1 MTKAMSRSGTI
12 CSLALLALVG
22 AAGCNMFDLSGPKL
36 DENPNIQTEVRTPS
50 QYLPAI
56 LAAQALFQEGGV
68 ARTAGMWTQQFAG
81 VDRQY
86 ASYDVYSVDEDAFST
101 EWGLVYASGGLRDI
115 RKFRAA
121 AVALNDRQS
130 AGISKVLEALTIG
143 TAASVWGDIPYSEAA
158 DDAILNPKLDKQLDV
173 YAALQ
178 TLLTSGIA
186 DVSSGIGDGPGSS
199 DLIYENDGA
208 LWAEAAHSLKA
219 RYYLNT
225 AGVNA
230 GAYALANAEAKLGI
244 SDQDH
249 DFKFHHS
256 GIATEW
262 NVWMQFMYWDRD
274 TYLRASA
281 TLVDTLKNRNDPRIA
296 GVVRAAMYPG
306 ATGGCTSGAEWCAP
320 YFDTTATPSPPHGG
334 IAGSHP
340 GEFLGG
346 ASTLSEARL
355 FGPNGDGGFFQP
367 IITWAETQ
375 LIIAETAFRAGN
387 TVEALTAINAVRT
400 ASDRTSLA
408 TVTLADIMTEKWIVM
423 FQNIEVWSDWRRT
436 CLPRLVPAPGKTAI
450 PERLVY
456 PFAERNVNSN
466 IPDPSAQ
473 PARNQA
479 NPVGCS

>member
-1 MTKAMSRSGTI
+1 MTGSGIRSL
-12 CSLALLALVG
+12 LALLALVG

-56 LAAQALFQEGGV
+56 LAAQAVLQEGGL
-68 ARTAGMWTQQFAG
+68 ARTTGMWMQQFAG

-86 ASYDVYSVDEDAFST
+86 ASYDVYSVDEDAFSF
-101 EWGLVYASGGLRDI
+101 EWGLVYASGGLKDI

-121 AVALNDRQS
+121 AVAINDRKS

-143 TAASVWGDIPYSEAA
+143 TAASVWGDIPYSESAN
-158 DDAILNPKLDKQLDV
+158 DAILNPKLDKQLDV

-186 DVSSGIGDGPGSS
+186 DLASGTGAGPGGS
-199 DLIYENDGA
+199 DLIFGNSS
-208 LWAEAAHSLKA
+208 AEWIAAAHSLKA

-225 AGVNA
+225 AEVNPA
-230 GAYALANAEAKLGI
+230 AYALANAEAKLGI
-244 SDQDH
+244 SSAAD
-249 DFKFHHS
+249 DFKFYHS
-256 GIATEW
+256 SNTPTEW
-262 NVWMQFMYWDRD
+262 NMWTQFMDYDRYYYM
-274 TYLRASA
+274 TASA
-281 TLVDTLKNRNDPRIA
+281 TLVDTLIGRSDPRLLD
-296 GVVRAAMYPG
+296 
-306 ATGGCTSGAEWCAP
+306 GCASGDQWCAP
-320 YFDTTATPSPPHGG
+320 YFNDAL
-334 IAGSHP
+334 GSKP
-340 GEFLGG
+340 GEYLGT
-346 ASTLSEARL
+346 AANLSDVRL
-355 FGPNGDGGFFQP
+355 YGPGPDDYGDFDQP

-400 ASDRTSLA
+400 ASDRTPLA
-408 TVTLADIMTEKWIVM
+408 AVTLAEIMTEKWITM

-436 CLPRLVPAPGKTAI
+436 CLPDLTPAPGKPSI

-473 PARNQA
+473 PSRNQNDPA
-479 NPVGCS
+479 GCT

>member
-1 MTKAMSRSGTI
+1 
-12 CSLALLALVG
+12 
-22 AAGCNMFDLSGPKL
+22 MFDLSGPKL
-36 DENPNIQTEVRTPS
+36 DDNPNIQTAVRTPS

-68 ARTAGMWTQQFAG
+68 ARTAGMWMQQFAG

-86 ASYDVYSVDEDAFST
+86 ASTDIYAVDEDAYST
-101 EWGLVYASGGLRDI
+101 DWGLVYSSGGLRDI

-121 AVALNDRQS
+121 AVAFSDPMS
-130 AGISKVLEALTIG
+130 VGISKVLEALTIG

-158 DDAILNPKLDKQLDV
+158 NDAILSPKLDKQLDV

-186 DVSSGIGDGPGSS
+186 DLATGNGTGPGSA
-199 DLIYENDGA
+199 DLIYGNDPA
-208 LWAEAAHSLKA
+208 LWTEAAHSLKA
-219 RYYLNT
+219 RYYLNS

-244 SDQDH
+244 SDPAN

-262 NVWMQFMYWDRD
+262 NIWMQFMYWDRD
-274 TYLRASA
+274 TYMRASA
-281 TLVDTLKNRNDPRIA
+281 TLVDTLNNRADPRL
-296 GVVRAAMYPG
+296 VD
-306 ATGGCTSGAEWCAP
+306 GCSSGAQWCAA
-320 YFDTTATPSPPHGG
+320 YFDGDV
-334 IAGSHP
+334 GSHP
-340 GEFLGG
+340 GEFFGD
-346 ASTLSEARL
+346 AANLSSMRL
-355 FGPNGDGGFFQP
+355 FGPNDDGGFFQP

-400 ASDRTSLA
+400 ASDRTPLA
-408 TVTLADIMTEKWIVM
+408 TVTLAEIMTEKWITM

-436 CLPRLVPAPGKTAI
+436 CIPRLVPVPGKTAV
-450 PERLVY
+450 PARLVY
-456 PFAERNVNSN
+456 PFAERNVNKN
-466 IPDPSAQ
+466 VPDPSAQ
-473 PARNQA
+473 PSRNQA
-479 NPVGCS
+479 NPAACP

>member
-1 MTKAMSRSGTI
+1 MTKTMTRSGITG
-12 CSLALLALVG
+12 SLALLALVG
-22 AAGCNMFDLSGPKL
+22 AAGCNLFDLSGPKL

-56 LAAQALFQEGGV
+56 LAAQALFQEGGL
-68 ARTAGMWTQQFAG
+68 ARTAGMWMQHFAG

-101 EWGLVYASGGLRDI
+101 EWGLAYAQGGLRDI
-115 RKFRAA
+115 RKFRTA
-121 AVALNDRQS
+121 AVALNDRRS

-158 DDAILNPKLDKQLDV
+158 DDAITTPKLDKQLDV

-186 DVSSGIGDGPGSS
+186 DLNSGTGAGPGSA
-199 DLIYENDGA
+199 DLIYGNDRT

-225 AGVNA
+225 GETTPA
-230 GAYALANAEAKLGI
+230 AYALANAEAKLGI
-244 SDQDH
+244 SDPAN
-249 DFKFHHS
+249 DFMFHHS

-274 TYLRASA
+274 TYLRSSA
-281 TLVDTLKNRNDPRIA
+281 TLVDTLKNRADPRLLD
-296 GVVRAAMYPG
+296 
-306 ATGGCTSGAEWCAP
+306 GCSSGAQWCAA
-320 YFDTTATPSPPHGG
+320 YFDGDV
-334 IAGSHP
+334 GSAP
-340 GEFLGG
+340 GEYLGS
-346 ASTLSEARL
+346 AANLSAIRM
-355 FGPNGDGGFFQP
+355 FGPNDDGGFFQP

-400 ASDRTSLA
+400 ASDRTPLV
-408 TVTLADIMTEKWIVM
+408 TVTLAEIMTEKWITM

-436 CLPRLVPAPGKTAI
+436 CLPDLTPAPGKPAI

-466 IPDPSAQ
+466 IPGPSAQ
-473 PARNQA
+473 PTRNQN
-479 NPVGCS
+479 NPAGCT

>member
-1 MTKAMSRSGTI
+1 MTKTMINSRNSA
-12 CSLALLALVG
+12 SLALLTLV
-22 AAGCNMFDLSGPKL
+22 ATAGCNMFDLSGPKL

-56 LAAQALFQEGGV
+56 LAAQGLFQEGGL
-68 ARTAGMWTQQFAG
+68 ARTAGMWMQQFAG

-86 ASYDVYSVDEDAFST
+86 SSYDVYSVDEDAFST
-101 EWGLVYASGGLRDI
+101 EWGLVYSSGGLRDI

-121 AVALNDRQS
+121 AVALNDRRS

-158 DDAILNPKLDKQLDV
+158 NDAILNPKLDKQLDV

-186 DVSSGIGDGPGSS
+186 DLTSGTGAGPGTS
-199 DLIYENDGA
+199 DLIYGNDRTK
-208 LWAEAAHSLKA
+208 WAEAAHSLKA

-225 AGVNA
+225 AGVNPA
-230 GAYALANAEAKLGI
+230 AYALANAEAKLGI
-244 SDQDH
+244 STPDN

-262 NVWMQFMYWDRD
+262 NIWMQFMYWDRD
-274 TYLRASA
+274 TYMRASA
-281 TLVDTLKNRNDPRIA
+281 TLVDTLNSRGDPRLLD
-296 GVVRAAMYPG
+296 
-306 ATGGCTSGAEWCAP
+306 GCSSGAEWCAA
-320 YFDTTATPSPPHGG
+320 YFDGTQ
-334 IAGSHP
+334 GSKP
-340 GEFLGG
+340 GEFLGS
-346 ASTLSEARL
+346 AANLSEARL

-400 ASDRTSLA
+400 ASDRAPLA
-408 TVTLADIMTEKWIVM
+408 TVTLAQIMTEKWITM

-450 PERLVY
+450 PARLVY

-479 NPVGCS
+479 NPVACT

>member
-1 MTKAMSRSGTI
+1 MTKTMINSRISA
-12 CSLALLALVG
+12 SLALLTLV
-22 AAGCNMFDLSGPKL
+22 ATAGCNMFDLSGPKL

-50 QYLPAI
+50 QYLPGI
-56 LAAQALFQEGGV
+56 LAAQGLFQEGGL
-68 ARTAGMWTQQFAG
+68 ARTAGMWMQQFAG

-86 ASYDVYSVDEDAFST
+86 SSYDVYSVDEDAFST

-121 AVALNDRQS
+121 AVALNDRRS

-158 DDAILNPKLDKQLDV
+158 NDAILNPKLDKQLDV

-178 TLLTSGIA
+178 TLLSSGIA
-186 DVSSGIGDGPGSS
+186 DLTSGTGAGPGAS
-199 DLIYENDGA
+199 DLIYGNDRTK
-208 LWAEAAHSLKA
+208 WAAAAHSLKA

-225 AGVNA
+225 AGVNPA
-230 GAYALANAEAKLGI
+230 AYALANAEAKLGI
-244 SDQDH
+244 STPDN

-262 NVWMQFMYWDRD
+262 NIWMQFMYWDRD
-274 TYLRASA
+274 TYMRASA
-281 TLVDTLKNRNDPRIA
+281 TLVDTLNTRGDPRLLD
-296 GVVRAAMYPG
+296 
-306 ATGGCTSGAEWCAP
+306 GCSSGAEWCAA
-320 YFDTTATPSPPHGG
+320 YFDGTV
-334 IAGSHP
+334 GSHP

-346 ASTLSEARL
+346 AANLSEARL

-400 ASDRTSLA
+400 ASDRAPLA
-408 TVTLADIMTEKWIVM
+408 TVTLAQIMTEKWITM

-436 CLPRLVPAPGKTAI
+436 CLPRLIPAPGKTAI
-450 PERLVY
+450 PARLVY

-479 NPVGCS
+479 NPTACS

>member
-1 MTKAMSRSGTI
+1 MTKTMTRSGITV
-12 CSLALLALVG
+12 SLALLALVG

-68 ARTAGMWTQQFAG
+68 ARTAGMWMQQFAG

-86 ASYDVYSVDEDAFST
+86 SSTDIYEVDEDAYST
-101 EWGLVYASGGLRDI
+101 EWGLIYSSGGLRDI

-121 AVALNDRQS
+121 AVAFNDPKS
-130 AGISKVLEALTIG
+130 SGMSKVLEALTIG

-158 DDAILNPKLDKQLDV
+158 NDAILSPKLDKQLDV

-186 DVSSGIGDGPGSS
+186 DLATGKGSGPGSA
-199 DLIYENDGA
+199 DLIYGNDGA
-208 LWAEAAHSLKA
+208 LWAQAAHSLKA
-219 RYYLNT
+219 RYYLNS
-225 AGVNA
+225 AGVTAAN
-230 GAYALANAEAKLGI
+230 YALANAEAKLGI
-244 SDQDH
+244 SDPAN

-281 TLVDTLKNRNDPRIA
+281 TLIDTLNNRADPRLLD
-296 GVVRAAMYPG
+296 
-306 ATGGCTSGAEWCAP
+306 GCASGAEWCAA
-320 YFDTTATPSPPHGG
+320 YFDDVV
-334 IAGSHP
+334 GSHP
-340 GEFLGG
+340 GEFLGS
-346 ASTLSEARL
+346 AANLSGMRL
-355 FGPNGDGGFFQP
+355 FGPNDDGGFFQP
-367 IITWAETQ
+367 IVTWAETQ

-400 ASDRTSLA
+400 ASDRTPLV
-408 TVTLADIMTEKWIVM
+408 TVTLAEIMTEKWITM

-436 CLPRLVPAPGKTAI
+436 CLPRLVPVPGKTAI

-456 PFAERNVNSN
+456 PFAERNVNKN
-466 IPDPSAQ
+466 IPNPSAQ

-479 NPVGCS
+479 NPVACS

>member
-1 MTKAMSRSGTI
+1 MTKAMTRSGI
-12 CSLALLALVG
+12 KCSLALLALVG

-36 DENPNIQTEVRTPS
+36 DENPNIQTQVRTPS

-56 LAAQALFQEGGV
+56 LAAQAAFQEGGV
-68 ARTAGMWTQQFAG
+68 ARTAGMWMQQFAG

-86 ASYDVYSVDEDAFST
+86 ASYDIYSVDEDAFSF
-101 EWGLVYASGGLRDI
+101 EWGLVYGSGGLRDI

-121 AVALNDRQS
+121 AVALNDRRS
-130 AGISKVLEALTIG
+130 AGISEVLEALTIG

-158 DDAILNPKLDKQLDV
+158 NDAILNPKLDKQLDV

-186 DVSSGIGDGPGSS
+186 DLNSGTGAGPGSS
-199 DLIYENDGA
+199 DLIYGNDRT

-219 RYYLNT
+219 RYYLNS
-225 AGVNA
+225 AGVNP

-244 SDQDH
+244 SDPAN

-262 NVWMQFMYWDRD
+262 NMWMQFMYWDRD
-274 TYLRASA
+274 TYMRASA
-281 TLVDTLKNRNDPRIA
+281 TLVDTLNRRADPRL
-296 GVVRAAMYPG
+296 VD
-306 ATGGCTSGAEWCAP
+306 GCSSGAEWCAA
-320 YFDTTATPSPPHGG
+320 YFDDVV
-334 IAGSHP
+334 GSKP
-340 GEFLGG
+340 GEFLGS
-346 ASTLSEARL
+346 AANLSGMRL
-355 FGPNGDGGFFQP
+355 FGPNDDGGFFQP

-387 TVEALTAINAVRT
+387 TVEALTALNAVRT
-400 ASDRTSLA
+400 ASDRTPVV
-408 TVTLADIMTEKWIVM
+408 TVTLADIMTEKWITM

-456 PFAERNVNSN
+456 PFAERNVNKN
-466 IPDPSAQ
+466 IPAPSAQ

-479 NPVGCS
+479 NPTACT